1 VKRTDTCSKEIF
13 EQRCA
18 AARHGRH
25 VRVRPS
31 KEPGMADLVA
41 HLPAEQP
48 IACAAALRRAVEDEW
63 GAA

>member
-1 VKRTDTCSKEIF
+1 
-13 EQRCA
+13 
-18 AARHGRH
+18 
-25 VRVRPS
+25 
-31 KEPGMADLVA
+31 MADLVA